1 MIGGEPPKNGTWV
14 EWERT
19 VRDNLAPISY
29 ELTTLSSLFNFIHFV
44 EFEAKEV
51 IKSFQSYLNT
61 YCLSENCPIIKPD
74 RPPPKPLIVS
84 FVEGK

>member
-51 IKSFQSYLNT
+51 IKSF
-61 YCLSENCPIIKPD
+61 
-74 RPPPKPLIVS
+74 
-84 FVEGK
+84 